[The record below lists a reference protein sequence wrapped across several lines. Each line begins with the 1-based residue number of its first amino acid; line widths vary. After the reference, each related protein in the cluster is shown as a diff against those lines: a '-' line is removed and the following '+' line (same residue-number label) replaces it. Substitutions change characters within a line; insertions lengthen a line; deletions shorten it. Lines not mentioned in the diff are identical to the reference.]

1 MPDDNTVT
9 VSSKDGGLALY
20 GDGRRPALKH
30 LHSTGEHAPLVH
42 VVCWDETKPCKV
54 GVSGS
59 IELTGSEKHPV
70 RVRMAHHFSNTHDQH
85 LKVDPLEHELK
96 VATKLAEPI
105 HHALQMRTPLELRF
119 CNPWHIT
126 SNYVFDF
133 TMGKSQVLSIRLT
146 GATVCEPQ
154 PCNDEKPCPPPVAR
168 QKIL

>member
-9 VSSKDGGLALY
+9 VTSKDGGLALY

-42 VVCWDETKPCKV
+42 VVCWDETRPCKV
-54 GVSGS
+54 GVSGN
-59 IELTGSEKHPV
+59 I
-70 RVRMAHHFSNTHDQH
+70 THNQH

-146 GATVCEPQ
+146 GATACVPQ
-154 PCNDEKPCPPPVAR
+154 PCKAEEPCAPPVAR